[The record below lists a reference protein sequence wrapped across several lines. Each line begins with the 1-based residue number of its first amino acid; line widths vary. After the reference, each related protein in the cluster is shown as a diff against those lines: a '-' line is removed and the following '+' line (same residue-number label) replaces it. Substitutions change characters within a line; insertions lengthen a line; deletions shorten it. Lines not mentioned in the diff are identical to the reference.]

1 MPNISRGKGS
11 QTMKFG
17 QLLEYN
23 TRNNFLEKSYM
34 KCDGESIPRSFYK
47 NSKFSIS
54 LDQKFQV
61 LCSLFLLYV
70 K

>member
-34 KCDGESIPRSFYK
+34 KYDGESIPRSFY
-47 NSKFSIS
+47 IS
-54 LDQKFQV
+54 GSRVSSFMQFVFIVCQV
-61 LCSLFLLYV
+61 VRGY
-70 K
+70 